1 MRISIK
7 VYLAFMVFDWK
18 IAWMYSCKM
27 GFSLELILLR
37 NSILDII
44 QGKGLDAQLMDGNIQ
59 AWSSHVV
66 TDCSA

>member
-18 IAWMYSCKM
+18 FAWMYSFKM

-44 QGKGLDAQLMDGNIQ
+44 QGKGLDA
-59 AWSSHVV
+59 
-66 TDCSA
+66 

>member
-7 VYLAFMVFDWK
+7 VYLAFIVFDWK
-18 IAWMYSCKM
+18 FAWMYSLKM

-44 QGKGLDAQLMDGNIQ
+44 QGKGLA
-59 AWSSHVV
+59 A
-66 TDCSA
+66 